1 MSMMENLKL
10 DLIKELGLDQLDEEK
25 KQKTLE
31 EMGEVIQ
38 QRVVMKIIDALDE
51 EKQAEFSKLLEVEE
65 GQVLD
70 EKVLDAF
77 LTENIPNLDQLISEE
92 ITEYKKDLI
101 DFVSAAKSDT
111 STSTE
116 ENQSETS
123 VLTKEEEEEETK

>member
-51 EKQAEFSKLLEVEE
+51 EKQAEFSKLLEAEE

-70 EKVLDAF
+70 EKVLDVF

-92 ITEYKKDLI
+92 IAEYKKDLI
-101 DFVSAAKSDT
+101 DFVSAAKSDA
-111 STSTE
+111 STSIE

-123 VLTKEEEEEETK
+123 VLTKEEEDETK